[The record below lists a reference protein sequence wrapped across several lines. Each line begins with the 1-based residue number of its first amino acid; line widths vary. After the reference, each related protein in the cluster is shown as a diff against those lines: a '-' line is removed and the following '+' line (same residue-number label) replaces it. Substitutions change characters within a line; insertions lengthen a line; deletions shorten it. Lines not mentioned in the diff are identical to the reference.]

1 MQLTTI
7 KKREEVEQLSSTILQ
22 SIESGSVHSLEI
34 LATVKAYEKVFE
46 TIKKQLI
53 TYALAEA
60 DQYAE
65 KEINKYGVKFT
76 KVEAGVSY
84 DYSNCGHTEYNEV
97 CEQIKSLTEIKKDY
111 EKLLLSLKQMTPI
124 ISVNGEIMEV
134 YPPAK
139 KSTTTLKV
147 NI

>member
-1 MQLTTI
+1 
-7 KKREEVEQLSSTILQ
+7 
-22 SIESGSVHSLEI
+22 
-34 LATVKAYEKVFE
+34 
-46 TIKKQLI
+46 
-53 TYALAEA
+53 
-60 DQYAE
+60 
-65 KEINKYGVKFT
+65 VKFT

-84 DYSNCGHTEYNEV
+84 DYSSCGHTEYNEV

-111 EKLLLSLKQMTPI
+111 EKLLVSLKQMTPI

-134 YPPAK
+134 YPPVK